1 MDSSRER
8 TILEMEVSINV
19 LEYFIVINHIM
30 LCSELYTGKVI
41 HAQCDSTSVITWMEK
56 QNK

>member
-19 LEYFIVINHIM
+19 LEYFIM
-30 LCSELYTGKVI
+30 LFSELYTGKVI
-41 HAQCDSTSVITWMEK
+41 HAQCDSTSVITWIEK